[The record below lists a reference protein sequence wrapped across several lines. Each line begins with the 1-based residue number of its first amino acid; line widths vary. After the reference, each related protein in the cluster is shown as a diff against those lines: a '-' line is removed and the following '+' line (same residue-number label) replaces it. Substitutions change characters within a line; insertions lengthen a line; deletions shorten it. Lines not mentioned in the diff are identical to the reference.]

1 MGDIRLL
8 VSMHPDCVYT
18 REGHKV
24 EIVTTSAGCN
34 KNLIYGYVHK
44 SGKKIGH
51 YWQSDGSF
59 GDNHRSPI
67 NLEIRTE

>member
-8 VSMHPDCVYT
+8 VSRYPNSVYT

-24 EIVTTSAGCN
+24 EIVTTSAGCHN
-34 KNLIYGYVHK
+34 NLIYGYVHK
-44 SGKKIGH
+44 NGKRIGH

-59 GDNHRSPI
+59 GDNHHSHI
-67 NLEIRTE
+67 SLEIKTE

>member
-34 KNLIYGYVHK
+34 KDLIYGYVHK
-44 SGKKIGH
+44 NGKKIGH